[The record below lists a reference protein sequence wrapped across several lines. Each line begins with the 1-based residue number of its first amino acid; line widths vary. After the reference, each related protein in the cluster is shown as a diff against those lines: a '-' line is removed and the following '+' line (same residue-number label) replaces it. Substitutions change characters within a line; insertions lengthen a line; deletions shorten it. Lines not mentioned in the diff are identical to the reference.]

1 MKIGRHVKMLRELN
15 GLTQD
20 EMAEKLK
27 MTTKG
32 YTRIEHDL
40 GNPNLPK
47 IEKIAKIFD
56 MTALEFLDFCE
67 NGASFYISSNN
78 SQTSDNN
85 GRNYYLFGKQGNE
98 LLLAELEKAEQT
110 IQHKNELL
118 AEKEREIQTLHELV
132 AILKKQGA

>member
-40 GNPNLPK
+40 GSPNLPK

-132 AILKKQGA
+132 AMLKKQGA